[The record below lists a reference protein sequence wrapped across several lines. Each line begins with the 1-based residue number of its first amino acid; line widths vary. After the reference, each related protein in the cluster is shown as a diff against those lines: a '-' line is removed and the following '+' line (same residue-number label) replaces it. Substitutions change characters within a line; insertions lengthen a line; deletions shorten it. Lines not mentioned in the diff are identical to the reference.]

1 VRAAVLRAVGA
12 PLEAAD
18 VAEPEGADLVDVRA
32 AGINFADVLIRRGA
46 YPQMPELP
54 YVPGSEVAGDLDGR
68 RVLALTRGGGG
79 YAQRAAVRP
88 EWTFTLPDG
97 VSYEE
102 GAGFL
107 LTFLTAYLPLL
118 RQLRVGPRST
128 VLVHAASGGVGSAAV
143 QLCRFAGARVLGTAS
158 TDEKRAVVRDLGA
171 EPLGYDELDD
181 VRVDIV
187 IDPVGG
193 DVFTRSLKLLEPL
206 GSIVAIGY
214 AGGAWQSVDPALL
227 VGRNVA
233 VHGLYLGRLMERRPD
248 VVREAAQELIAL
260 WARGELRPLV
270 GATFPLDRAE
280 DAFRLI
286 EERRHV
292 GKVVLR
298 P

>member
-1 VRAAVLRAVGA
+1 MRAAVLGAVGA

-18 VAEPEGADLVDVRA
+18 VREPDGGDVVDVRA
-32 AGINFADVLIRRGA
+32 AGVNFADVLIRRGA
-46 YPQMPELP
+46 YPQRPELP

-79 YAQRAAVRP
+79 YAERATVQR
-88 EWTFTLPDG
+88 EWTFPLPDG
-97 VSYEE
+97 ASYEE
-102 GAGFL
+102 GSGFL
-107 LTFLTAYLPLL
+107 LTFLTAYIPLV
-118 RQLRVGPRST
+118 RQLRIGPHST

-158 TDEKRAVVRDLGA
+158 SQEKRQVIRELGA
-171 EPLGYDELDD
+171 EPLGYDELDG
-181 VRVDIV
+181 VRVDV
-187 IDPVGG
+187 VLDPVGG
-193 DVFTRSLKLLEPL
+193 DVFAESLKLLEPL

-214 AGGAWQSVDPALL
+214 AAGAWQPVDPALV

-270 GATFPLDRAE
+270 GATFPLERAE

-292 GKVVLR
+292 GKVVLT